1 MSAIFNRQ
9 IISWGLYDW
18 ANSAFSTTVIAG
30 FFPVFFKQYWAAG
43 QSVTQTTF
51 YLGLVNSLASLLIVA
66 LAPMLGA
73 MSDHL
78 SRKKR
83 FLLAFAIT
91 GILMSAG
98 LSLIAEGAWLAA
110 LLLYF
115 FALVGFSGSL
125 IFYDALILDVTSL
138 KKVDLVS
145 SIGFSMGYLGGG
157 ILFAINVWMV
167 IQPEFFGFSSSSQA
181 VRFAFITVAVWW
193 ALFSIPLMLF
203 VKEHRTERDVSKGV
217 FKQAYSNM
225 VLTLKQV
232 FRLKMTFLFLLAYWF
247 YIDGVDTIIRM
258 AVDFGLSVGLDSNG
272 LLAALLLT
280 QFVGFPAALVF
291 GKIGEIKGPKFGIV
305 LSLVA
310 YCFIV
315 LWAYQLNEQWEF
327 YMLAIAVGL
336 VQGGIQSLSR
346 SLFARLV
353 PVQQKAEF
361 FGFYNMLGKFAAVI
375 GPLLVGLTGI
385 ITNDPRI
392 GILSVL
398 LLFAVGGFLLMKV
411 NVQQGIEDAALF
423 QLFDGNRPLK

>member
-1 MSAIFNRQ
+1 
-9 IISWGLYDW
+9 
-18 ANSAFSTTVIAG
+18 
-30 FFPVFFKQYWAAG
+30 
-43 QSVTQTTF
+43 
-51 YLGLVNSLASLLIVA
+51 
-66 LAPMLGA
+66 MLGA

-83 FLLAFAIT
+83 FLMAFAIT

-98 LSLIAEGAWLAA
+98 LGLIAEGAWLAA

-115 FALVGFSGSL
+115 FALIGFSGSL

-145 SIGFSMGYLGGG
+145 SVGFSMGYLGGG

-167 IQPEFFGFSSSSQA
+167 TQPEFFGLSSSSQA
-181 VRFAFITVAVWW
+181 VKISFITVAVWW
-193 ALFSIPLMLF
+193 AVFSIPLLLF
-203 VKEHRTERDVSKGV
+203 VKEQHTGRDTGNGV
-217 FKQAYSNM
+217 FKQAYTNM
-225 VLTLKQV
+225 LLTLKQI
-232 FRLKMTFLFLLAYWF
+232 FRLKMTCLFLLAYWF

-291 GKIGEIKGPKFGIV
+291 GKIGESKGPKFGIV
-305 LSLVA
+305 LSLLV
-310 YCFIV
+310 YCLIV
-315 LWAYQLNEQWEF
+315 LWAYQLDQQWEF
-327 YMLAIAVGL
+327 YMLAVAVGL

-346 SLFARLV
+346 SLYARLV
-353 PVQQKAEF
+353 PAQQKAEF

-411 NVQQGIEDAALF
+411 NVQQGIEDAARF